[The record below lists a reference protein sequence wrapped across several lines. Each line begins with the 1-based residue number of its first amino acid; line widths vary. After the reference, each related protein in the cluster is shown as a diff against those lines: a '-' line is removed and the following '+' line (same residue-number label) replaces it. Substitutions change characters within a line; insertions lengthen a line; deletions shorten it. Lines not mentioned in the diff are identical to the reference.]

1 VRGQSDAIDP
11 SDMRHPPASH
21 VAPAKPVLATTCPV
35 EQVRCCLLS
44 GDGYKAARIS
54 RCSGWRCGWL
64 AGGGVCTAAGD
75 AGDRF
80 LSGSTFEMMHEY
92 VAAFHL
98 GLADAGTQ
106 RAEMC

>member
-1 VRGQSDAIDP
+1 
-11 SDMRHPPASH
+11 
-21 VAPAKPVLATTCPV
+21 
-35 EQVRCCLLS
+35 
-44 GDGYKAARIS
+44 
-54 RCSGWRCGWL
+54 L